1 MLFSISFLGFL
12 DEAISEKYSK
22 SVTFVLENRLLY
34 CLLHAIGV
42 LESCFNTECYIKK
55 KISYKFIRNY
65 IVVCKYQNEFIL
77 RFICYFCNV
86 FMRFFNNIQLNR

>member
-1 MLFSISFLGFL
+1 MR
-12 DEAISEKYSK
+12 
-22 SVTFVLENRLLY
+22 VTFVLDKSTFILSSVRFRGLAE
-34 CLLHAIGV
+34 A
-42 LESCFNTECYIKK
+42 FNTKCYTNN